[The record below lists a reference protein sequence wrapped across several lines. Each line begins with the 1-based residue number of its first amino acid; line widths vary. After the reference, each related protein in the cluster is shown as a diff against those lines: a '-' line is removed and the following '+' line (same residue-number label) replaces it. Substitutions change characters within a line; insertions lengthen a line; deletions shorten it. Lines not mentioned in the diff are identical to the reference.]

1 MKAKEMYSLVA
12 VIWGAAGIAG
22 ESTICIG
29 ISLIYAILTVIV
41 SIK

>member
-1 MKAKEMYSLVA
+1 MYSLVA

-22 ESTICIG
+22 ESVICIVM
-29 ISLIYAILTVIV
+29 SLVFAALTIIV